1 MDVRTKRPGTLLQQS
16 RGALFVH
23 RSITAR
29 CGTAKGQHRHKGDG
43 KVYDQCDKSCTHSSV
58 LLDHPALSRAVMV
71 WEHFNPGIRAKMRQD
86 LVNGGILREM
96 SRP

>member
-1 MDVRTKRPGTLLQQS
+1 MDVRTERTGTLLQQS

-23 RSITAR
+23 RSIAAR
-29 CGTAKGQHRHKGDG
+29 CGTAKRQHRHTGDS
-43 KVYDQCDKSCTHSSV
+43 KVHDQCKKSCAHSSV

-71 WEHFNPGIRAKMRQD
+71 WEHFNPGIGAKMRQD

-96 SRP
+96 GRP